1 MKIDK
6 DVLEILNNSEIEGNE
21 LRLTGQLDRKMYL
34 KVNEAITA
42 LGGKWSKGKKCHLFE
57 GDAKEKINGMIES
70 GTVEDAKS
78 DFNFFPTPKPIVD
91 EMLYRARIVKS
102 MRILEPSAGR
112 GNIALPAM
120 REGGIVDCIE
130 LMDNNFKSLL
140 DKGFNS
146 VIQADFLTITPSPI
160 YNRVLM
166 NPPFCRKQD
175 IIHVSHA
182 MKFLAPEG
190 LLLSIMAAGVEFRQD
205 KATKAFVQMVED
217 KGGYIEALEDGAFK
231 SSGTG
236 VRTVLCVIPA

>member
-6 DVLEILNNSEIEGNE
+6 DVLEVLEQATCEGNN
-21 LRLTGQLDRKMYL
+21 LTLNTQMDRAMYTRVN
-34 KVNEAITA
+34 KVLEAC
-42 LGGKWSKGKKCHLFE
+42 GGKWSKKAKAHVFE
-57 GDAKEKINGMIES
+57 GDSASRIDQILLTGE
-70 GTVEDAKS
+70 VEIPTDE
-78 DFNFFPTPKPIVD
+78 FNFFPTPSNIVD
-91 EMLYRARIVKS
+91 EMLSRARIERG
-102 MRILEPSAGR
+102 MLILEPEAGR
-112 GNIALPAM
+112 GAIAIPAM
-120 REGGIVDCIE
+120 EEGGVVDCIE

-175 IIHVSHA
+175 IAHVTHA
-182 MKFLAPEG
+182 IKFLAPDG

-205 KATKAFVQMVED
+205 KTTKAFVQMVED
-217 KGGYIEALEDGAFK
+217 RGGYIEALEDGAFK

-236 VRTVLCVIPA
+236 VRTVLCVIPN